1 MMWPQGF
8 NNLEELK
15 LFLVEQLNY
24 SEEKGFSFL
33 QIPPGMVMSE
43 ITNMLGDPH
52 QSNFEAEEQQTMHY
66 DALIDH
72 PIHGKREHHRLNALF
87 WAFHHEPLEIIRL
100 HIDYYRA
107 GEFASAFHDFIKGLF
122 TAIIEKFGKP
132 DKKAFR
138 GMAKDISYLRGKH
151 HFFLWSNAEGIRI
164 QIKS

>member
-1 MMWPQGF
+1 MWPQGF

-24 SEEKGFSFL
+24 NEEKGFSFL

-43 ITNMLGDPH
+43 IVDILGEPH
-52 QSNFEAEEQQTMHY
+52 QSSFEAKEQQTMHY

-72 PIHGKREHHRLNALF
+72 PVHGKRDHHKLNALF

-100 HIDYYRA
+100 HIYYYRM
-107 GEFASAFHDFIKGLF
+107 GEFESAFQEFIKELF
-122 TAIIEKFGKP
+122 AAIIEKFGKP
-132 DKKAFR
+132 DKKVFR
-138 GMAKDISYLRGKH
+138 GAAKDVSYLRGKH
-151 HFFLWSNAEGIRI
+151 TFFIWSNVEGIRI